1 MIEATR
7 VGVDADG
14 QVRLAPVTL
23 RVPDGRVLAV
33 SGPSGCGKSTLLGCL
48 SGRVRP
54 SEGEVRICGQ
64 DVWAWPAGR
73 RAVFRRVHVGQ
84 VFQRAD
90 LMDELTVA
98 ENVALP
104 LLFNGVARTEAR
116 SRAVALLADVGCQ
129 ELADRVPGTLSVGQ
143 AQRVAVARACV
154 THGQVLLA
162 DEPTASLDRAN
173 AMQVGRL
180 LVELARARG
189 LAMVLATHDPAVVA
203 LCDEEL
209 SLAVGSRM

>member
-1 MIEATR
+1 
-7 VGVDADG
+7 
-14 QVRLAPVTL
+14 
-23 RVPDGRVLAV
+23 
-33 SGPSGCGKSTLLGCL
+33 
-48 SGRVRP
+48 
-54 SEGEVRICGQ
+54 
-64 DVWAWPAGR
+64 
-73 RAVFRRVHVGQ
+73 VGQ
-84 VFQRAD
+84 VFQQAD

-98 ENVALP
+98 ENAALP
-104 LLFNGVARTEAR
+104 LLFDGLARTEAR
-116 SRAVALLADVGCQ
+116 TRALALLAEVGCP

-154 THGQVLLA
+154 TQGRVLLA

-180 LVELARARG
+180 LVELARARN

-209 SLAVGSRM
+209 SLAAGSRA